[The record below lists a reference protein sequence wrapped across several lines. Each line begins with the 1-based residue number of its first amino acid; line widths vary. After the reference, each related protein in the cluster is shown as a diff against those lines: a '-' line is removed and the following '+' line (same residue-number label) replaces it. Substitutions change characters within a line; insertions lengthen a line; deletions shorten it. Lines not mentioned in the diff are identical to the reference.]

1 MGFLLPELCDF
12 LFFGAFS
19 LFTLELDVERL
30 VLEALMDICDPL
42 RALVLFNDSDA
53 LTFLGLVHVP
63 GLLTILPLRMPDVQ
77 R

>member
-1 MGFLLPELCDF
+1 
-12 LFFGAFS
+12 
-19 LFTLELDVERL
+19 
-30 VLEALMDICDPL
+30 MDICDPL